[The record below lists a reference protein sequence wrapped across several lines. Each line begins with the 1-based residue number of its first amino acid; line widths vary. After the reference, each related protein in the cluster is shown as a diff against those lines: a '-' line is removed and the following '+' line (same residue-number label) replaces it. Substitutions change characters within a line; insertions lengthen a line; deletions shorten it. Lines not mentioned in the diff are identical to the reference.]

1 MPTTPRPHRSPPP
14 LTTTTGP
21 TAATTPTIWARLPTD
36 RQRQLRD
43 LLGQL
48 LARLLAATRSEE
60 AGHE

>member
-1 MPTTPRPHRSPPP
+1 VTTAP
-14 LTTTTGP
+14 GQ
-21 TAATTPTIWARLPTD
+21 TAAITPTIWTRLPTD

-48 LARLLAATRSEE
+48 LARLLTATRGEE

>member
-1 MPTTPRPHRSPPP
+1 MPATARRIVPPAP
-14 LTTTTGP
+14 DDHSLP
-21 TAATTPTIWARLPTD
+21 ADDHADRLARLPAE

-48 LARLLAATRSEE
+48 LARLLAATRGEE

>member
-1 MPTTPRPHRSPPP
+1 
-14 LTTTTGP
+14 LTTTTGQ

-48 LARLLAATRSEE
+48 LARTLAATQGEE
-60 AGHE
+60 ADHE

>member
-1 MPTTPRPHRSPPP
+1 MATP
-14 LTTTTGP
+14 
-21 TAATTPTIWARLPTD
+21 AVWARLPAD

-48 LARLLAATRSEE
+48 LARLLAATRGEE